1 MRVAY
6 ICYRLFRIVGFRGIL
21 SAIDKRFEFL
31 DSQDGDECE
40 CALEALGQIGSCKLS
55 SLCYVEFN

>member
-1 MRVAY
+1 MF
-6 ICYRLFRIVGFRGIL
+6 IFDWHCSFFILGFKDVL

-31 DSQDGDECE
+31 ESQDADECE

-55 SLCYVEFN
+55 LCWKIN